1 MKQLIRFELRKV
13 LQNRLALIS
22 IAAVLLLSI
31 ALFLSTFLNMYTFD
45 GSNKDGRGIFAVQ
58 IDKRLPQSMPV
69 Y

>member
-31 ALFLSTFLNMYTFD
+31 ALSLS
-45 GSNKDGRGIFAVQ
+45 FA
-58 IDKRLPQSMPV
+58 ISSAPKR
-69 Y
+69 